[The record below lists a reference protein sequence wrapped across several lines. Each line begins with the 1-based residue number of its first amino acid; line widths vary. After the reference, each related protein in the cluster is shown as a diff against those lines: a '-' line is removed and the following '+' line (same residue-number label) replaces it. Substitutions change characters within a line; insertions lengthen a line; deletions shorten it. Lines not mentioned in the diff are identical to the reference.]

1 MDLNSKLSEL
11 KYDYTRL
18 QNDLEKRESLHQD
31 IDPLFKQL
39 ENIEQALVADS
50 VGTVIENIEQEIS
63 YIRSKL
69 NQQS

>member
-31 IDPLFKQL
+31 IDPLLKQL
-39 ENIEQALVADS
+39 
-50 VGTVIENIEQEIS
+50 ENIEQEIS

-69 NQQS
+69 NQQSSNLARWLFNP

>member
-39 ENIEQALVADS
+39 ENIEQ
-50 VGTVIENIEQEIS
+50 EIS

-69 NQQS
+69 NQQSSNLAR

>member
-1 MDLNSKLSEL
+1 MKL

-31 IDPLFKQL
+31 IDPLLKQL
-39 ENIEQALVADS
+39 ENIEQ
-50 VGTVIENIEQEIS
+50 EIA
-63 YIRSKL
+63 YVRSKL

>member
-31 IDPLFKQL
+31 IDPLLKQL
-39 ENIEQALVADS
+39 
-50 VGTVIENIEQEIS
+50 ENIEQEIS
-63 YIRSKL
+63 YIRSKIKSTIL
-69 NQQS
+69 KFSTLIV

>member
-31 IDPLFKQL
+31 IDPLLKQL
-39 ENIEQALVADS
+39 
-50 VGTVIENIEQEIS
+50 ENIEQEIS

-69 NQQS
+69 NQQSFKLQNLLKFFANCR

>member
-39 ENIEQALVADS
+39 ENIEQ
-50 VGTVIENIEQEIS
+50 EIS
-63 YIRSKL
+63 YIRSKIKSTIL
-69 NQQS
+69 KFSTLIV

>member
-31 IDPLFKQL
+31 IDPLLKQL
-39 ENIEQALVADS
+39 
-50 VGTVIENIEQEIS
+50 ENIEQEIS

-69 NQQS
+69 INNLKI

>member
-31 IDPLFKQL
+31 IDPLLKQL
-39 ENIEQALVADS
+39 
-50 VGTVIENIEQEIS
+50 ENIEQEIS

-69 NQQS
+69 NQQSKNLAR

>member
-18 QNDLEKRESLHQD
+18 QNDLEKRESLNQD
-31 IDPLFKQL
+31 IDPLVKQL
-39 ENIEQALVADS
+39 
-50 VGTVIENIEQEIS
+50 ENIEQEIS

-69 NQQS
+69 NQQSSNLAR

>member
-31 IDPLFKQL
+31 IDPH
-39 ENIEQALVADS
+39 
-50 VGTVIENIEQEIS
+50 
-63 YIRSKL
+63 L
-69 NQQS
+69 NNLKILNKKSPIYVQN

>member
-39 ENIEQALVADS
+39 ENIEQ
-50 VGTVIENIEQEIS
+50 EIS

-69 NQQS
+69 NQQSKFKLQNLLKFFANCR

>member
-31 IDPLFKQL
+31 IDPLLKQL
-39 ENIEQALVADS
+39 
-50 VGTVIENIEQEIS
+50 ENIEQEIS

-69 NQQS
+69 NWMPALFLHP

>member
-31 IDPLFKQL
+31 IDPLLKQL
-39 ENIEQALVADS
+39 
-50 VGTVIENIEQEIS
+50 ENIEQEIS

-69 NQQS
+69 NQQSDRKSVV

>member
-1 MDLNSKLSEL
+1 MMDLNSKLSEL

-31 IDPLFKQL
+31 IDPLLKQL
-39 ENIEQALVADS
+39 
-50 VGTVIENIEQEIS
+50 ENIEQEIS

>member
-18 QNDLEKRESLHQD
+18 QNDLEKRESLQD
-31 IDPLFKQL
+31 IDPLLKQL
-39 ENIEQALVADS
+39 
-50 VGTVIENIEQEIS
+50 ENIEQEIS

>member
-31 IDPLFKQL
+31 IDPLLKQL
-39 ENIEQALVADS
+39 
-50 VGTVIENIEQEIS
+50 ENIEQEIS

-69 NQQS
+69 NKKLKILQTG

>member
-31 IDPLFKQL
+31 IDPLLKQL
-39 ENIEQALVADS
+39 
-50 VGTVIENIEQEIS
+50 ENIEQEIS

-69 NQQS
+69 NQQSSILAR

>member
-31 IDPLFKQL
+31 IDPLLKQL
-39 ENIEQALVADS
+39 
-50 VGTVIENIEQEIS
+50 ENIEQEIS

-69 NQQS
+69 NQQSLNLYLWVKQSTC

>member
-31 IDPLFKQL
+31 IDPLLKQL
-39 ENIEQALVADS
+39 
-50 VGTVIENIEQEIS
+50 ENIEQEIS

-69 NQQS
+69 NQQSEN

>member
-1 MDLNSKLSEL
+1 PFEEENDTMDLNSKLSEL

-31 IDPLFKQL
+31 IDPLLKQL
-39 ENIEQALVADS
+39 
-50 VGTVIENIEQEIS
+50 ENIEQEIS

>member
-31 IDPLFKQL
+31 IDPLLKQL
-39 ENIEQALVADS
+39 
-50 VGTVIENIEQEIS
+50 ENIEQEIS

-69 NQQS
+69 NQQSSNLAR

>member
-31 IDPLFKQL
+31 IDPLLKQL
-39 ENIEQALVADS
+39 
-50 VGTVIENIEQEIS
+50 ENIEQEIS

-69 NQQS
+69 FIKIFCQL

>member
-39 ENIEQALVADS
+39 ENIEQ
-50 VGTVIENIEQEIS
+50 EIS

-69 NQQS
+69 NQIGRAHV

>member
-31 IDPLFKQL
+31 IDPLLKQL
-39 ENIEQALVADS
+39 ENLLYTFKIKSTILKFSTLIV
-50 VGTVIENIEQEIS
+50 
-63 YIRSKL
+63 
-69 NQQS
+69 

>member
-11 KYDYTRL
+11 KYDYTITKRFR
-18 QNDLEKRESLHQD
+18 KRESLHQD
-31 IDPLFKQL
+31 IDPLLKQL
-39 ENIEQALVADS
+39 
-50 VGTVIENIEQEIS
+50 ENIEQEIS

>member
-1 MDLNSKLSEL
+1 MMDLNSKLSEL

-31 IDPLFKQL
+31 IDPLLKQL
-39 ENIEQALVADS
+39 ENIEQ
-50 VGTVIENIEQEIS
+50 EIA
-63 YIRSKL
+63 YVRSKL

>member
-1 MDLNSKLSEL
+1 MELNSKLSEL

-39 ENIEQALVADS
+39 ENIEQ
-50 VGTVIENIEQEIS
+50 EIS